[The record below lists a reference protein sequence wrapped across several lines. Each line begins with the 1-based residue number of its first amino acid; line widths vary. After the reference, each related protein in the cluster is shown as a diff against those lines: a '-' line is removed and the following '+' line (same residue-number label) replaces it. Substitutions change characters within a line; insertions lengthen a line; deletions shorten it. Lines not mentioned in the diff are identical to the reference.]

1 MNKCFFLKRCM
12 FPFITVHVIS
22 RILMY
27 LYFVMRKTLLDTLLV
42 MFLDM
47 TLNVLLLC
55 IFCIYYSLIFACF
68 ICCSPVFY
76 NFFSFFMFA
85 SMYVDEYFH
94 RHDQVLKEK
103 KNSSNKLCVFW
114 VFLSL

>member
-1 MNKCFFLKRCM
+1 M
-12 FPFITVHVIS
+12 HVSFYHGACDIKNFNVP
-22 RILMY
+22 IFCNGKNL
-27 LYFVMRKTLLDTLLV
+27 TLFDTLLV

-85 SMYVDEYFH
+85 SMYIDEYFH
-94 RHDQVLKEK
+94 RHD
-103 KNSSNKLCVFW
+103 
-114 VFLSL
+114 